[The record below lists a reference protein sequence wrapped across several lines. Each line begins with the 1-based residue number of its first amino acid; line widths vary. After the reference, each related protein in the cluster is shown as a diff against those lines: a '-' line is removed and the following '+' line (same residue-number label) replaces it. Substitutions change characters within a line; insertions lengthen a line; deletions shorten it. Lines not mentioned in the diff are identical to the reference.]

1 MDDDEFRRIKEA
13 EKERLRSQKRLR
25 KALRTL
31 KRRQKVQSAVRS
43 MVEGARG
50 VLRRTDD
57 LVSTLRTQVARQ
69 QARLEVALEDEDS
82 GDAGRR
88 AGASLDAGVSEQAVE
103 EQTMRDQAME
113 SRAEELVRQ
122 LRLEMGASG
131 DEAATTPSDRSI
143 GRRPAGRTR
152 GNDDEGRDGGRGG
165 SGSAGGGSDEGTA
178 DGREAEST
186 RAEDPDDSLPEKTIG
201 RMPRGD
207 DEAGE

>member
-25 KALRTL
+25 KALSTL

-69 QARLEVALEDEDS
+69 QARLEVALEDE
-82 GDAGRR
+82 GT
-88 AGASLDAGVSEQAVE
+88 GADDGVSEQAVQ
-103 EQTMRDQAME
+103 EQTMRDRAME

-122 LRLEMGASG
+122 LRVEMRASDEG
-131 DEAATTPSDRSI
+131 DAAPPSDRSI
-143 GRRPAGRTR
+143 GRPAASRGRDADAENAE
-152 GNDDEGRDGGRGG
+152 GQAGEGRDAGARG
-165 SGSAGGGSDEGTA
+165 
-178 DGREAEST
+178 AE
-186 RAEDPDDSLPEKTIG
+186 EPDDSLPEKTIG
-201 RMPRGD
+201 RMPRGG